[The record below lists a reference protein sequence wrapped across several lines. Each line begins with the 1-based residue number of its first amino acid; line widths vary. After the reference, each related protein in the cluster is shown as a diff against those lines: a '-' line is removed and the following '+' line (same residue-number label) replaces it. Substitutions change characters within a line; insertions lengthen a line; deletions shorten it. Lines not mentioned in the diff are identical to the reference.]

1 MIHVRYGQPMP
12 VMCVVRRKGRT
23 SVYQKRRV
31 RIVSCMEALQQC
43 PVLVLVYGIDE
54 FEYNLPIFGTALIER

>member
-1 MIHVRYGQPMP
+1 MIHVWYGQPMP

-43 PVLVLVYGIDE
+43 SILVYGIDE
-54 FEYNLPIFGTALIER
+54 FEYNLPILGTALIERQ